1 MNRENK
7 KMSEAIR
14 FEKDSNNIVT
24 LTMDMPNQ
32 SANTMNKDFREAI
45 LAVAD
50 RIENE
55 IDSISGVIFAS
66 AKKTF
71 FAGGD
76 LNELIQ
82 VKKEDAAEFFAMVQK
97 IKAPLRKIETQGIP
111 TVAAINGAA
120 LGGGFE
126 ICLSCHHRV
135 AINNSKTKLGLPE
148 VTLGLLPGGGGVA
161 RMVRLLGLEAAF
173 PFLLE
178 GKQVKPER
186 ALKAGLIHELA
197 EDEADLIAK
206 AKAFIKANKKSQQ
219 PWDVKGHKL
228 PGGAPSNPAVAQ
240 KLAIIPS
247 ILRQKTKGCYPAP
260 EKILAAAVE
269 GAQVNFDAA
278 CTIESRYFVE
288 LTTSQVAKN
297 TIGTFW
303 FQLNEIKGGGS
314 RPDNIPAYTTKKV
327 GVLGAGMMG
336 AGIAYSS
343 AARGIAVV
351 LKDVSLEAA
360 EKGKAY
366 SESLLKKK
374 VSKKRMTQ
382 EKMDEVLA
390 LITPTADAKDLD
402 GCDLIIEAV
411 FENREL
417 KAKVTQEAEQHMHA
431 EGVFASNT
439 STLPITGLAQ
449 ASKNA
454 AKFIG
459 LHFFSPVDK
468 MPLVEIIKGEQT
480 DDETL
485 ARAFDY
491 VLQINKT
498 PIVVND
504 SRGFFTSRT
513 FATYVGEGLAM
524 VDEGINAQLIESAAL
539 QAGMPIGPLAVQDE
553 VSLSL
558 SRKVTNQTR
567 LDLKAEG
574 VDMPV
579 TPSEN
584 VTNRMIDQFERE
596 GKAAG
601 AGFYDYPKGGK
612 KKLWSGLK
620 DHFNKGTQI
629 SITDV
634 QERLLFRQ
642 ALETLRCYE
651 EGVLTSVRDA
661 NIGSVFGLGFA
672 PWAGGAIQYVNQYGV
687 RKFYERTQELA
698 TVYGVR
704 FAPPAILAKQA
715 DSDEAFV

>member
-567 LDLKAEG
+567 VDLKAEG

>member
-1 MNRENK
+1 
-7 KMSEAIR
+7 MSEAIK
-14 FEKDSNNIVT
+14 FEKDSDNIVT

-32 SANTMNKDFREAI
+32 SANTMNADFRSAI
-45 LAVAD
+45 LEVAD
-50 RIENE
+50 RIESTLKDDP
-55 IDSISGVIFAS
+55 DSISGVIFSS

-76 LNELIQ
+76 LKELVQ
-82 VKKEDAAEFFAMVQK
+82 VKKEDAPEFFDMVEK
-97 IKAPLRKIETQGIP
+97 IKAPLRKIERLGIP

-126 ICLSCHHRV
+126 ICLSCHHRIALNDKGV
-135 AINNSKTKLGLPE
+135 KLGLPE
-148 VTLGLLPGGGGVA
+148 VNLGLLPGGGGVA
-161 RMVRLLGLEAAF
+161 RMVRLLGLESAF

-178 GKQVKPER
+178 GKQVNAER
-186 ALKAGLIHELA
+186 ALKAGLIHEV
-197 EDEADLIAK
+197 ADSVDDMMAK
-206 AKAFIKANKKSQQ
+206 AKAFIKATPKSQQ
-219 PWDVKGHKL
+219 PWDVKGYKL
-228 PGGAPSNPAVAQ
+228 PGGAPTSPAVAQ
-240 KLAIIPS
+240 KLAIVPS

-278 CTIESRYFVE
+278 CTIESRYFTE

-297 TIGTFW
+297 MIGTFW
-303 FQLNEIKGGGS
+303 FQLNEIKAGGS
-314 RPDNIPAYTTKKV
+314 RPDGIPQYKTKKV
-327 GVLGAGMMG
+327 GILGAGMMG
-336 AGIAYSS
+336 AGIAYST
-343 AARGIAVV
+343 AARGIEVV

-366 SESLLKKK
+366 SENLLKKK

-382 EKMDEVLA
+382 EKMDEVLS
-390 LITPTADAKDLD
+390 LITPSADTKDLD

-417 KAKVTQEAEQHMHA
+417 KAKVTHESEQFMHA

-439 STLPITGLAQ
+439 STLPITGLAE

-524 VDEGINAQLIESAAL
+524 VGEGISPQLIDAAAM

-567 LDLKAEG
+567 EDLKAEG
-574 VDMPV
+574 IDLPV
-579 TPSEN
+579 SPSEI
-584 VTNRMIDQFERE
+584 VTNRMIDEFGRE

-612 KKLWSGLK
+612 KKLWPGLK
-620 DHFNKGTQI
+620 EHFFKDTKI
-629 SITDV
+629 SVKDV

-651 EGVLTSVRDA
+651 EDVLTSVRDA
-661 NIGSVFGLGFA
+661 NIGSIFGLGFA
-672 PWAGGAIQYVNQYGV
+672 PWSGGAIQYINQYGV
-687 RKFYERTQELA
+687 KKFYDRTQEL
-698 TVYGVR
+698 TTQYGEG
-704 FAPPAILAKQA
+704 FKPPTILIKHAET
-715 DSDEAFV
+715 DEAFV

>member
-1 MNRENK
+1 
-7 KMSEAIR
+7 MSEAIR

-567 LDLKAEG
+567 VDLKAEG